1 MLNKLF
7 TKMKIKLYILFFL
20 LSTSLFAQK
29 VTTSIDTTKNKIGA
43 EFKLTLK
50 TKVDTASRVTFS
62 NAKNFGNLEVIR
74 SYPIDTIKKDNVY
87 ELIKKYGLTQFDSG
101 KYVVPRIPVLINK
114 KTIFSDS
121 IAIEVNDVKVDTL
134 KQKMYDIKDI
144 IPAESSVGDWWKYLL
159 GFLLIIGLGFLV
171 YYFIKKRQ
179 AKKLEEV
186 VYKTPIEKATSL
198 IKVLETKQLW
208 QKGEIKTYYSELTDI
223 TRNYIEEEIQVPAM
237 ESTTSEL
244 IQALRKVANQKKLKL
259 SKETLVNLE
268 KVLKQADLVKFAKS
282 KPLDYEIEEDKNRI
296 VNSIITIHKSIPEV
310 KIEEGESALDELQKE
325 KLLKAKKSK
334 RVFWSVFIVI
344 AILFITLITLVLTKG
359 VDFVKDSLLGH
370 PTKELVEG
378 EWVYS
383 EYGNPA
389 IKIETPK
396 VLKRTDMSA
405 AFPKEGL
412 ALIKEMQ
419 TFTYGSM
426 LDNFFLSVSTFKYKQ
441 EGEIDLNKVLDG
453 SIQMMEAQG
462 AINILVKPEEFST
475 PQGVNGIRGTGSLS
489 MANPLDKSKNA
500 KMHYETLIFNQNGG
514 LQQIIIM
521 YENDD
526 KYAEIISKR
535 VLNSVEL
542 TKINE

>member
-1 MLNKLF
+1 
-7 TKMKIKLYILFFL
+7 MKTKLYILFFL

-50 TKVDTASRVTFS
+50 TTVDTASKVTFS

-101 KYVVPRIPVLINK
+101 KYVVPRIPVLINN
-114 KTIFSDS
+114 KTVFSDS
-121 IAIEVNDVKVDTL
+121 IAVEINNVAVDTL
-134 KQKMYDIKDI
+134 KQKMHDIKDI
-144 IPAESSVGDWWKYLL
+144 IPAESGIGNWWKYLL

-179 AKKLEEV
+179 AKKLEEI

-198 IKVLETKQLW
+198 IKILETKQLW

-244 IQALRKVANQKKLKL
+244 INALRKVANQKKLKL
-259 SKETLVNLE
+259 SKETLANLE
-268 KVLKQADLVKFAKS
+268 RVLKQADLVKFAKS
-282 KPLDYEIEEDKNRI
+282 KPLDFEIEEDKNRI
-296 VNSIITIHKSIPEV
+296 QNSIITIHKSIPEV

-325 KLLKAKKSK
+325 KLLKVKKSK

-344 AILFITLITLVLTKG
+344 GILFITIITLVLTKG

-396 VLKRTDMSA
+396 VLKRTDVSA
-405 AFPKEGL
+405 SLPKEGL
-412 ALIKEMQ
+412 ALTKEMQ

-426 LDNFFLSVSTFKYKQ
+426 LDNFFLSLSTFKYKQ

-453 SIQMMEAQG
+453 SIQMMEARG

-489 MANPLDKSKNA
+489 MSNPLDKTKSE

-521 YENDD
+521 YENEEQ
-526 KYAEIISKR
+526 YAEIIAKR

>member
-1 MLNKLF
+1 
-7 TKMKIKLYILFFL
+7 MKTKLYILFFL

-50 TKVDTASRVTFS
+50 TTVDTASKVTFS

-101 KYVVPRIPVLINK
+101 KYVVPRIPVLINN
-114 KTIFSDS
+114 KTVFSDS
-121 IAIEVNDVKVDTL
+121 IAVEINNVAVDTL
-134 KQKMYDIKDI
+134 KQKMHDIKDI
-144 IPAESSVGDWWKYLL
+144 IPAESGIGNWWKYLL

-179 AKKLEEV
+179 AKKLEEI

-198 IKVLETKQLW
+198 IKILETKQLW

-244 IQALRKVANQKKLKL
+244 INALRKVANQKKLKL
-259 SKETLVNLE
+259 SKETLANLE

-282 KPLDYEIEEDKNRI
+282 KPLDFEIEEDKNRI

-344 AILFITLITLVLTKG
+344 GILFITIITLVLTKG

-396 VLKRTDMSA
+396 VLKRTDVSA
-405 AFPKEGL
+405 SLPKEGL
-412 ALIKEMQ
+412 ALTKEMQ

-426 LDNFFLSVSTFKYKQ
+426 LDNFFLSLSTFKYKQ

-453 SIQMMEAQG
+453 SIQMMEARG

-489 MANPLDKSKNA
+489 MSNPLDKTKSE

-521 YENDD
+521 YENEDQ
-526 KYAEIISKR
+526 YAEIIAKR

>member
-1 MLNKLF
+1 
-7 TKMKIKLYILFFL
+7 MKIKLYILFFL

-29 VTTSIDTTKNKIGA
+29 VTTSIDRTKNKIGA

-50 TKVDTASRVTFS
+50 TTVDTASKVTFS

-101 KYVVPRIPVLINK
+101 KYVVPKIPVLINNK
-114 KTIFSDS
+114 PVFSDS
-121 IAIEVNDVKVDTL
+121 IAVEVNNVAVDTL

-144 IPAESSVGDWWKYLL
+144 IPVESGIGNWWKYLL

-179 AKKLEEV
+179 SKKLEEV

-198 IKVLETKQLW
+198 IKILETKQLW

-259 SKETLVNLE
+259 SKETLANLE

-334 RVFWSVFIVI
+334 RVFWSVFIAI
-344 AILFITLITLVLTKG
+344 SILFITLITLVLTKG

-378 EWVYS
+378 EWIYS

-389 IKIETPK
+389 VKIETPK
-396 VLKRTDMSA
+396 VLKRTDVSA
-405 AFPKEGL
+405 SLPKEGL

-489 MANPLDKSKNA
+489 MTNPLDKNKNT

-521 YENDD
+521 YQNDD
-526 KYAEIISKR
+526 QYAEIIAKR

>member
-1 MLNKLF
+1 
-7 TKMKIKLYILFFL
+7 MKTKLYILFFL

-50 TKVDTASRVTFS
+50 TTVDTASKVTFS

-101 KYVVPRIPVLINK
+101 KYVVPRIPVLINN
-114 KTIFSDS
+114 KTVFSDS
-121 IAIEVNDVKVDTL
+121 IAVEVNNVAVDTL
-134 KQKMYDIKDI
+134 KQKMHDIKDI
-144 IPAESSVGDWWKYLL
+144 IPAESGIGNWWKYLL

-179 AKKLEEV
+179 AKKLEEI

-198 IKVLETKQLW
+198 IKILETKQLW

-244 IQALRKVANQKKLKL
+244 INALRKVANQKKLKL
-259 SKETLVNLE
+259 SKETLANLE

-282 KPLDYEIEEDKNRI
+282 KPLDFEIEEDKNRI
-296 VNSIITIHKSIPEV
+296 LNSIITIHKSIPEV

-344 AILFITLITLVLTKG
+344 GILFITIITLVLTKG

-396 VLKRTDMSA
+396 VLKRTDVSA
-405 AFPKEGL
+405 SLPKEGL

-426 LDNFFLSVSTFKYKQ
+426 LDNFFLSLSTFKYKQ

-453 SIQMMEAQG
+453 SIQMMEARG

-489 MANPLDKSKNA
+489 MSNPLDKTKSE

-521 YENDD
+521 YENEDQ
-526 KYAEIISKR
+526 YAEIIAKR

>member
-1 MLNKLF
+1 
-7 TKMKIKLYILFFL
+7 MKIKLYILFFL

-50 TKVDTASRVTFS
+50 TTVDTASRVTFS

-101 KYVVPRIPVLINK
+101 KYVVPRIQVLINNK
-114 KTIFSDS
+114 PVFSDS

-144 IPAESSVGDWWKYLL
+144 IPAESGIGNWWKYLL

-198 IKVLETKQLW
+198 IKILETKQLW

-237 ESTTSEL
+237 ENTTSEL

-334 RVFWSVFIVI
+334 RIFWSVFIVI

-475 PQGVNGIRGTGSLS
+475 PQGINGIRGTGSLS
-489 MANPLDKSKNA
+489 MANPLDKSKKA

-526 KYAEIISKR
+526 QYAEIIAKR

>member
-1 MLNKLF
+1 
-7 TKMKIKLYILFFL
+7 MKTKLYILFFL

-50 TKVDTASRVTFS
+50 TTVDTASKVTFS

-74 SYPIDTIKKDNVY
+74 SYPIDTIKKDNLY

-101 KYVVPRIPVLINK
+101 KYVVPRIPVLINN
-114 KTIFSDS
+114 KTVFSDS
-121 IAIEVNDVKVDTL
+121 IAVEINNVAVDTL
-134 KQKMYDIKDI
+134 KQKMHDIKDI
-144 IPAESSVGDWWKYLL
+144 IPAESGIGNWWKYLL

-179 AKKLEEV
+179 AKKLEEI

-198 IKVLETKQLW
+198 IKILETKQLW

-244 IQALRKVANQKKLKL
+244 INALRKVANQKKLKL
-259 SKETLVNLE
+259 SKETLANLE

-282 KPLDYEIEEDKNRI
+282 KPLDFEIEEDKNRI

-344 AILFITLITLVLTKG
+344 GILFITIITLVLTKG

-396 VLKRTDMSA
+396 VLKRTDVSA
-405 AFPKEGL
+405 SLPKEGL

-453 SIQMMEAQG
+453 SIQMMEARG

-489 MANPLDKSKNA
+489 MSNPLDKTKSE

-521 YENDD
+521 YENEDQ
-526 KYAEIISKR
+526 YAEIIAKR

>member
-1 MLNKLF
+1 
-7 TKMKIKLYILFFL
+7 MKTKLYILFFL

-50 TKVDTASRVTFS
+50 TTVDTASKVTFS

-74 SYPIDTIKKDNVY
+74 SYPIDTIKKDNLY

-101 KYVVPRIPVLINK
+101 KYVVPRIPVLINN
-114 KTIFSDS
+114 KTVFSDS
-121 IAIEVNDVKVDTL
+121 IAVEVNNVAVDTL
-134 KQKMYDIKDI
+134 KQKMHDIKDI
-144 IPAESSVGDWWKYLL
+144 IPAESGIGNWWKYLL

-179 AKKLEEV
+179 AKKLEEI

-198 IKVLETKQLW
+198 IKILETKQLW

-244 IQALRKVANQKKLKL
+244 INALRKVANQKKLKL
-259 SKETLVNLE
+259 SKETLANLE

-282 KPLDYEIEEDKNRI
+282 KPLDFEIEEDKNRI

-344 AILFITLITLVLTKG
+344 GILFITIITLVLTKG

-396 VLKRTDMSA
+396 VLKRTDVSA
-405 AFPKEGL
+405 SLPKEGL
-412 ALIKEMQ
+412 ALTKEMQ

-426 LDNFFLSVSTFKYKQ
+426 LDNFFLSLSTFKYKQ

-453 SIQMMEAQG
+453 SIQMMEARG

-489 MANPLDKSKNA
+489 MSNPLDKTKSE

-521 YENDD
+521 YENEEQ
-526 KYAEIISKR
+526 YAEIIAKR